1 MCVHAF
7 RPGSLIDGIPL
18 LMILAVVS
26 LFSKSPDQD
35 HMVPVTNL
43 LKHGCI
49 KKCRWGCCHL
59 QYQESRCLSL
69 CASGDTAT
77 CNIGSLAAR
86 HSYIRYKDSTNRCS
100 FLKTHQAPS
109 SLNSSTIWMRSE
121 NPKLLF
127 LLLSNPI

>member
-18 LMILAVVS
+18 LLMFLAVVS
-26 LFSKSPDQD
+26 LFFKSPDQD

-43 LKHGCI
+43 LKRGCI
-49 KKCRWGCCHL
+49 KKCRWGYCHL

-69 CASGDTAT
+69 YASGDTAT

-86 HSYIRYKDSTNRCS
+86 HSYISYKDSTNRCS
-100 FLKTHQAPS
+100 FLKNTSGLIISQ
-109 SLNSSTIWMRSE
+109 
-121 NPKLLF
+121 LF
-127 LLLSNPI
+127 NNLDAK